1 MRMCKD
7 AHAQHAHVR
16 KMYMCMCR
24 DAHAQNAHVCARVH
38 VHVHVRGH
46 EHVCNYMCMVHGT
59 WYMVQEHVHVNADV
73 RVHAQV
79 HYNNMYMRMHM

>member
-1 MRMCKD
+1 MG
-7 AHAQHAHVR
+7 
-16 KMYMCMCR
+16 
-24 DAHAQNAHVCARVH
+24 ARFHTSLVILIIFGRAKICIEIA
-38 VHVHVRGH
+38 VRGH
-46 EHVCNYMCMVHGT
+46 EHVCNYMYMVHGT